1 MAAEGL
7 HISLSAEPIA
17 HLGGFTF
24 TNSTVTSLIVSCI
37 IIAFAFAVRSQLS
50 DTTRPRGLQN
60 FAEWIVE
67 ALYGFVYSITGDF
80 KKAALF
86 LPLVATFFIF
96 IIMNNWFG
104 LLPGV
109 GSIKVLEASENH
121 QAVVES
127 VTTTETALV
136 TDAAVSNDHAVITSE
151 HEDTTGTNHDAIS
164 LGDLDQA
171 LVMHETT
178 GDESEVAVVDDHS
191 NSVAEHGTETTHS
204 GPVYVPLFRAGTADL
219 NTTIALG
226 LISIFMTQFFGFQF
240 LHAGYLTKYFNF
252 SSPIMFFVG
261 ILELISEFS
270 KIISFAFRLF
280 GNIFAGEVLLTVI
293 MYLAGV
299 IVPMP
304 FYGLEIFVGFMQAL
318 VFSMLSVVFFNMATL
333 GHGEHE

>member
-121 QAVVES
+121 PAVVES

-164 LGDLDQA
+164 LGDPDQA
-171 LVMHETT
+171 LVMHETS
-178 GDESEVAVVDDHS
+178 GEES
-191 NSVAEHGTETTHS
+191 ETTHS